1 MPSKKTSPKS
11 KKKSASPASSLEQF
25 IRSSEFYRLLADS
38 ITDVIWVLDSEQLHV
53 AYVAP
58 AVERLIGYTP
68 LEVVGRPLLSF
79 MPDDSLD
86 FVEAVIAEER
96 NNLLIQTATP
106 RTLEL
111 KLTHK
116 NGSTVWTEVPS
127 RFIRNSKDKVIG
139 IIGVARD
146 CTERANAVEALRISE
161 GRYRTIL
168 ENIEEGY
175 CETDLAGNFV
185 FANQSACRLIG
196 YPEPEMIGTN
206 FRDVLDPENA
216 LRVFHTFS
224 KVFQTGEPFQGL
236 DFEVIQKNG
245 DRRQIEI
252 SVTLM
257 KDQKN
262 HPSGFRGIGRDI
274 TARKQEELKLK
285 QAYDDLDQRVME
297 RTAELAR
304 INKVLEVKTESLE
317 EANIALRVLLKKKDE
332 SKKEIE
338 EHMVFNVMEAVTP
351 MLERIKVAG
360 LSEKQQAYFDM
371 VELQLE
377 KITSPFSQSLSM
389 QYRKLT
395 PAEIQVANLIKHG
408 KTTKEIAELANLA
421 ASTIDFHRKNIRKKF
436 HIDNQK
442 VNLRTYLLSL
452 ET

>member
-1 MPSKKTSPKS
+1 MSHPKTSSKS
-11 KKKSASPASSLEQF
+11 QKKLSNPADSLEQF

-38 ITDVIWVLDSEQLHV
+38 ITDVIWVLDVEQLRV

-58 AVERLIGYTP
+58 AAERLLGYTP
-68 LEVVGRPLLSF
+68 EEMVGRPLLSF
-79 MPDDSLD
+79 MPEVSLN
-86 FVEAVIAEER
+86 FVESVIAEER
-96 NNLLIQTATP
+96 NNLLVHAATP

-111 KLTHK
+111 ILNHK

-127 RFIRNSKDKVIG
+127 RFIRDSKDHVIG

-146 CTERANAVEALRISE
+146 CTERVNAVEALRVSE
-161 GRYRTIL
+161 ERYRTIL

-175 CETDLAGNFV
+175 CEADLSGNFV
-185 FANQSACRLIG
+185 FANSSACRLIG
-196 YPEPEMIGTN
+196 YPEAELIGTN
-206 FRDVLDPENA
+206 FREVLDPENA
-216 LRVFHTFS
+216 LRVFHAFS
-224 KVFQTGEPFQGL
+224 RVFQSGEPYRGL
-236 DFEVIQKNG
+236 DFEVIWKNG
-245 DRRQIEI
+245 ERRQVEI
-252 SVTLM
+252 SVTLI
-257 KDQKN
+257 KDQNNK
-262 HPSGFRGIGRDI
+262 PVGFRGIGRDI

-285 QAYDDLDQRVME
+285 KAYDDLDQRVME

-304 INKVLEVKTESLE
+304 INKILESKTESLE
-317 EANIALRVLLKKKDE
+317 DANIALRVLLEKKDE

-351 MLERIKVAG
+351 MLERIKAAG
-360 LSEKQQAYFDM
+360 LSERQQAYFDM

-389 QYRKLT
+389 QFRKLT

-452 ET
+452 EK

>member
-1 MPSKKTSPKS
+1 MPPKKTPTKS
-11 KKKSASPASSLEQF
+11 KKQSVTPASSLEQF

-68 LEVVGRPLLSF
+68 DEVVGRPLISF
-79 MPDDSLD
+79 MPDESLD

-96 NNLLIQTATP
+96 SNLLIQTATP

-111 KLTHK
+111 KLIHK

-127 RFIRNSKDKVIG
+127 RFIRNHKDKVIG

-146 CTERANAVEALRISE
+146 CTERANTVEALRISE

-185 FANQSACRLIG
+185 FANQSACQLIG

-206 FRDVLDPENA
+206 FRDVLGPENA

-245 DRRQIEI
+245 DRRQVEI
-252 SVTLM
+252 SVTLI
-257 KDQKN
+257 KDQDN
-262 HPSGFRGIGRDI
+262 NPSGFRGIGRDI

-285 QAYDDLDQRVME
+285 QAYDDLDQRVIE

-304 INKVLEVKTESLE
+304 TNMVLEGKTESLE

-351 MLERIKVAG
+351 MLDRIKAAG
-360 LSEKQQAYFDM
+360 LTEKQQAYFDM

-389 QYRKLT
+389 QYMKLT

-436 HIDNQK
+436 NIDNQK

-452 ET
+452 EK